1 MTDVLD
7 SDQPQSEAHLTD
19 ARVRLHTLV
28 SEEWSWASSLAKI
41 PQISEVTLTVSAPL
55 SEARVEVALLDGDL
69 RYGSV
74 VVHDGP
80 VRTPI
85 LHLGSVHVPL
95 SATVMASI
103 DERRTAE
110 CVVTVSVRG
119 EVLAQKATPVDV
131 QPRDLWNW
139 EGDPR
144 RTLSHLGAVQRRVRE
159 LAVLAD
165 GSAASVTRAETVRL
179 ASLLQVGA
187 RDGLS
192 RALLATFV
200 RPNHPEVAAVAREAV
215 DVLGAKTGDP
225 GFHAFQDPD
234 PLRAARRADVTV
246 DAVYETL
253 RARRIAYS
261 EPPPGWDYRSAG
273 QRVRDHGDVARG
285 GLGTCM
291 DTTVLMAAVL
301 EHVGVLPVLV
311 LVPGHIFVGY
321 WRRDPDQGAQD
332 DWYPGKP
339 VLSDA
344 AEISSLVETGILGLI
359 ETTTFA
365 VGKSVSARQASEIA
379 RTGPL
384 ADGRAAGAVTLID
397 VAAARRDGVRPLP
410 AISTRADGVVE
421 VLVERQ
427 GERPTV
433 HHVPPTTDDGIPG
446 LRQVD
451 HHPVRFRTWKS
462 SLFSLNARNALLNL
476 GHGPTVQ
483 PLVLPSDAL
492 GELEDRLNQDV
503 DFNLVHGSEVSD
515 VDRAQEIRNA
525 LGLNAELLLRRL
537 QDRSLYVQRISR
549 AASSNG
555 PVTRT
560 KFVSELR
567 SMARR
572 AKEARDE
579 KGMNPLFLCLG
590 LIKWSHKAGAVAEAP
605 LILVPVNLAERRS
618 RGRFSL
624 TLDPSSQTTPNAAVI
639 EWLRREH
646 DLAVPELAEP
656 AADRAGI
663 DVDAVLSAV
672 GRSVAER
679 GLPFAVAAE
688 ARLAILDLSAF
699 RMWSDLHHHGDSY
712 LEQPLI
718 KHLTHTPAEPYIDP
732 VIVGDGR
739 VDPSALEELQT
750 PIPADATQKL
760 AVQWAKEGRTFVLQ
774 GPPGTGKSQTIT
786 NMVAECVQAGQ
797 KVLFVAEKGTA
808 LSVVQRRL
816 DDIGMSPFTL
826 NLHHEGSSSAVVRD
840 HLKRSLSTR
849 ATPDPV
855 AMESAQRRLKSS
867 RYELGQYPTRLHREN
882 PVGLSAYGAHDRLL
896 VLGDGP
902 VLDVPSEVVTHR
914 PDLVDQVRDAFSRL
928 PQLAATADVR
938 RGHPWRLVGRAPA
951 GAHDVT
957 TTATA
962 TVRGILDGLAWS
974 DTLTGPLRT
983 ALDAATTPGQLRLLV
998 VAADPL
1004 LPHGHELDGLLQPSW
1019 PDSAHQSLGACE
1031 RAVAERRAHL
1041 GGFHPDALALDLRQI
1056 WAAFESATASGPIG
1070 RAKRQTAVLEP
1081 LRAYLPGGA
1090 VVAPADARAA
1100 LGALIAAQ
1108 DTARWCVETLARTP
1122 GLAPGRWINVFV
1134 DGVLDGARR
1143 RFEELRSAT
1152 EPLREDSPWGR
1163 TVRELAIAGV
1173 GHHLERLRAYADAWT
1188 SAFEVLGA
1196 MPADL
1201 EVWRAGASLATAARR
1216 DAPTWRGQIDHER
1229 LLPLQRW
1236 TELVG
1241 SLQPLVEAG
1250 MDTVRA
1256 QILDGSLPADE
1267 ADEAFERGLA
1277 RASQAERLRTE
1288 GLDRFDS
1295 EAHDRRVVAYSEAE
1309 TEARR
1314 QWTTSGPAALLERRG
1329 GNGLGMRT
1337 GGLAR
1342 ELEKTRGRLGTRAI
1356 LKRYGDAVQELTPLV
1371 LASPSSVV
1379 DLVAPGVMDFDL
1391 VIFDEASQ
1399 ITVPEAV
1406 GAIGRARAVVVVGDS
1421 KQMPPSRKVGT
1432 QPATDE
1438 EIEDP
1443 ELEIIEDQ
1451 ESILSECEL
1460 ARVPVLRL
1468 SWHYR
1473 SQDEALIAFS
1483 NGAYYDGK
1491 LSSFPA
1497 PTLLS
1502 ATTGVELVRVS
1513 GSFIRAGSSEKR
1525 EFGTTEKIIAG
1536 RGTNADEAL
1545 AVVEAVRELL
1555 SVANPPTIGIVTFN
1569 EQQRQLIEE
1578 LLKDTSDPAITAAC
1592 NESAMGPSNV
1602 LFVKALEQV
1611 QGDERDVVLF
1621 SVAFSKQANGKIPL
1635 NFGPLSNVGGERR
1648 LNVAVTRARRKNIVF
1663 CSFDPDEL
1671 DADSATYK
1679 GVKDLKKFLLF
1690 ARDANLRADVGAG
1703 LDRTAVRDRHRDDV
1717 AETLRE
1723 AGLHVLTDVGLSD
1736 FRLDLVLARPDRP
1749 ERLLLPVLLD
1759 GESWRSRRTVSD
1771 RDVLP
1776 VEVLQNLMRWPAV
1789 ARIWWPMWLQ
1799 NRQEVV
1805 DRILAQVDAVDLA
1818 LATSEDI
1825 AEELELD
1832 IETASSAL
1840 APVRTAPEP
1849 ETFTYGQVNNLFGAP
1864 PDLFDAPE
1872 NLLVDFSAAD
1882 TRASAPAQDIEW
1894 PGGAA
1899 GGANAG
1905 VSGSG
1910 LDLARPTSS
1919 NDKVSI
1925 FVPAHCEVVGSRE
1938 VLDAL
1943 PDRGAA
1949 AAVRAQVMDV
1959 ITVEGP
1965 VAVDRLVRVVGR
1977 RFGLTTVRASRAAD
1991 IARLV
1996 PRAQIRRG
2004 ADAAFAWPQH
2014 IDPGTWTGYRIPD
2027 PDGTRRFD
2035 EIAPE
2040 EIANA
2045 MRAVVDAEP
2054 ELDDEGV
2061 LRRTAAVFG
2070 LSRLGAGA
2078 RARLEAVHDRN
2089 RAR

>member
-7 SDQPQSEAHLTD
+7 SDQPRSGANPADVHVQLC
-19 ARVRLHTLV
+19 TLV
-28 SEEWSWASSLAKI
+28 SEEWSWASSLARI
-41 PQISEVTLTVSAPL
+41 PQISEVTLTVSASL
-55 SEARVEVALLDGDL
+55 SEVRVEVALLDGDL
-69 RYGSV
+69 RYGSI

-80 VRTPI
+80 VTTPT
-85 LHLGSVHVPL
+85 LYLGSVHVPL
-95 SATVMASI
+95 SSTVMATV

-110 CVVTVSVRG
+110 CVVTVTSRG
-119 EVLAQKATPVDV
+119 ATVARAATPVDV
-131 QPRDLWNW
+131 QPRDLWSW
-139 EGDPR
+139 RGDPR
-144 RTLSHLGAVQRRVRE
+144 RDAAHLAKVERRARDLEARARE
-159 LAVLAD
+159 AGD
-165 GSAASVTRAETVRL
+165 QAASAESRRLKNLVAEGPGGGLARTLL
-179 ASLLQVGA
+179 AS
-187 RDGLS
+187 
-192 RALLATFV
+192 FV
-200 RPNHPEVAAVAREAV
+200 RPNHPEVAAVAREAAEL
-215 DVLGAKTGDP
+215 LGAETGDP
-225 GFHAFQDPD
+225 SFHAFQIDDPR
-234 PLRAARRADVTV
+234 RAAERADATV
-246 DAVYETL
+246 RAVYDAL

-261 EPPPGWDYRSAG
+261 EPPPGWDYATSG
-273 QRVRDHGDVARG
+273 QRVRDHGEVARG

-301 EHVGVLPVLV
+301 EHVGILPVLV

-321 WRRDPDQGAQD
+321 WRRDAERGAQD

-339 VLSDA
+339 TLFDVA
-344 AEISSLVETGILGLI
+344 AISSLVESGMLGLI

-365 VGKSVSARQASEIA
+365 VGKSVSSRRAMEIA
-379 RTGPL
+379 RTGNL
-384 ADGRAAGAVTLID
+384 ADGRAADALALID
-397 VAAARRDGVRPLP
+397 VAAARRVGVRPLP
-410 AISTRADGVVE
+410 AINTRADGVVE
-421 VLVERQ
+421 VLVERE

-433 HHVPPTTDDGIPG
+433 HRVQPTLDDGTGALKHI
-446 LRQVD
+446 D

-462 SLFSLNARNALLNL
+462 SLFSLSARNALLNL
-476 GHGPTVQ
+476 GNGPSVQ
-483 PLVLPSDAL
+483 PLVLPGDAL

-525 LGLNAELLLRRL
+525 LELGAGPLLRRL
-537 QDRSLYVQRISR
+537 QDRSLYVKRFRR
-549 AASSNG
+549 AASSPG
-555 PVTRT
+555 KVTRT

-590 LIKWSHKAGAVAEAP
+590 LIKWPHRSGAVAEAP
-605 LILVPVNLAERRS
+605 LILVPVHLTERRA

-624 TLDPSSQTTPNAAVI
+624 TLDTASRTTPNAAVI

-672 GRSVAER
+672 GKSVAAR
-679 GLPFAVAAE
+679 GLPFTVAAE

-699 RMWSDLHHHGDSY
+699 RMWSDLHHHGDSF
-712 LEQPLI
+712 LEQPLV
-718 KHLTHTPAEPYIDP
+718 KHLVHTPAEQFVDP
-732 VIVGDGR
+732 AIVGDGR
-739 VDPSALEELQT
+739 LDPSRLEELQT
-750 PIPADATQKL
+750 PILADATQKL
-760 AVQWAKEGRTFVLQ
+760 AVLWAKEGRTFVLQ

-786 NMVAECVQAGQ
+786 NMVAECVHAGQ

-816 DDIGMSPFTL
+816 DAIGMSPFTL
-826 NLHHEGSSSAVVRD
+826 NLHHEGSSSAVVRN

-849 ATPDPV
+849 VMPDPV
-855 AMESAQRRLKSS
+855 AMENAQRRLKSS

-896 VLGDGP
+896 VLRDGP
-902 VLDVPSEVVTHR
+902 MVDVPPEIVAHR
-914 PDLVDQVRDAFSRL
+914 PDLVNQLRDTFSRL

-938 RGHPWRLVGRAPA
+938 HGHPWRLVGRAPA
-951 GAHDVT
+951 GSPDI
-957 TTATA
+957 TTAA
-962 TVRGILDGLAWS
+962 STVRAILDGLEWLDS
-974 DTLTGPLRT
+974 LSGPLRT
-983 ALDAATTPGQLRLLV
+983 ALDAATTPGQVRLLV
-998 VAADPL
+998 HAANPL
-1004 LPHGHELDGLLQPSW
+1004 LPHGYELDGLLQTTW
-1019 PDSAHQSLGACE
+1019 PEHARQSLEACE
-1031 RAVAERRAHL
+1031 RAVAERRSHL
-1041 GGFHPDALALDLRQI
+1041 GGFHPDVLALDLRQI
-1056 WAAFESATASGPIG
+1056 WAALESATTSGAIG
-1070 RAKRQTAVLEP
+1070 RTKRQSAVLEP
-1081 LRAYLPGGA
+1081 LRAYLPAGVA
-1090 VVAPADARAA
+1090 LAPADARAA

-1122 GLAPGRWINVFV
+1122 GLAPGRWVNVFG

-1143 RFEELRSAT
+1143 RFEELRDVT

-1163 TVRELAIAGV
+1163 SVRQVAVAGI
-1173 GHHLERLRAYADAWT
+1173 GHHLQPLRAYADAWT

-1201 EVWRAGASLATAARR
+1201 EVWRGGASLASAARR
-1216 DAPTWRGQIDHER
+1216 HARAWRVQLDHER

-1236 TELVG
+1236 TELAG

-1250 MDTVRA
+1250 MGVVRA
-1256 QILDGSLPADE
+1256 QILDGSLSADVVDD
-1267 ADEAFERGLA
+1267 ALERGLA

-1295 EAHDRRVVAYSEAE
+1295 ETHDRRVVAYAEAE

-1314 QWTTSGPAALLERRG
+1314 QWVTSGPAALLARRG
-1329 GNGLGMRT
+1329 GNGLGART

-1356 LKRYGDAVQELTPLV
+1356 LKRYGAAVQELTPLV

-1379 DLVAPGVMDFDL
+1379 DLIAPGVMDFDL

-1421 KQMPPSRKVGT
+1421 KQMPPTRKVGT
-1432 QPATDE
+1432 QPATE
-1438 EIEDP
+1438 EEVEDP

-1460 ARVPVLRL
+1460 ARVPALRL

-1502 ATTGVELVRVS
+1502 AATGVELVRVE
-1513 GSFIRAGSSEKR
+1513 GSFIRAGSTETR
-1525 EFGTTEKIIAG
+1525 ELGTTEKIVAG
-1536 RGTNADEAL
+1536 RGTNAGEAL
-1545 AVVEAVRELL
+1545 AVVEKVRELL
-1555 SVANPPTIGIVTFN
+1555 ADPNPPTIGIVTFN
-1569 EQQRQLIEE
+1569 EQQRQLIED
-1578 LLKDTSDPAITAAC
+1578 LLKDTDDAAVRAAC
-1592 NESAMGPSNV
+1592 NESAMGPSDV

-1648 LNVAVTRARRKNIVF
+1648 LNVAITRARRKNIVF

-1671 DADSATYK
+1671 DADSATYQ
-1679 GVKDLKKFLLF
+1679 GVKDLKRFLLF
-1690 ARDANLRADVGAG
+1690 ARDANRGADIGAG
-1703 LDRTAVRDRHRDDV
+1703 LDRTEVRDRHRDDV
-1717 AETLRE
+1717 AEALRE
-1723 AGLHVLTDVGLSD
+1723 VGLYVLTDVGLSD
-1736 FRLDLVLARPDRP
+1736 FRLDLVLARAERP

-1759 GESWRSRRTVSD
+1759 GESWRSRGTVSD

-1776 VEVLQNLMRWPAV
+1776 VEVLQGLMGWPAV

-1799 NRQEVV
+1799 NREEVV
-1805 DRILAQVDAVDLA
+1805 ARILAEVDAVETTFLTKD
-1818 LATSEDI
+1818 EV
-1825 AEELELD
+1825 AEELEHGNEAT
-1832 IETASSAL
+1832 IFVPTPVET
-1840 APVRTAPEP
+1840 VDEP
-1849 ETFTYGQVNNLFGAP
+1849 DAFSYGQVNSLFGTP
-1864 PDLFDAPE
+1864 SDLFSVTQGTPDAEPAF
-1872 NLLVDFSAAD
+1872 VDLAIL
-1882 TRASAPAQDIEW
+1882 PH
-1894 PGGAA
+1894 GGATT
-1899 GGANAG
+1899 GH
-1905 VSGSG
+1905 VSADAEEPVTPVTAPTPVDVEASTGETGSF
-1910 LDLARPTSS
+1910 
-1919 NDKVSI
+1919 I
-1925 FVPAHCEVVGSRE
+1925 PAHTDVVGSRD

-1943 PDRGAA
+1943 PDRAA
-1949 AAVRAQVMDV
+1949 AVVVRAQVMDV
-1959 ITVEGP
+1959 ISVEGP

-1977 RFGLTTVRASRAAD
+1977 RFGLTAVRASRAVD
-1991 IARLV
+1991 IEKLI
-1996 PRAQIRRG
+1996 PRSQIRKSPLG
-2004 ADAAFAWPQH
+2004 AFVWPTGM
-2014 IDPGTWTGYRIPD
+2014 DPDQWTGYRTPD
-2027 PDGTRRFD
+2027 VNASRRFD

-2040 EIANA
+2040 EILNA
-2045 MRAVVDAEP
+2045 MRLVVDSDPA
-2054 ELDDEGV
+2054 LGDEET
-2061 LRRTAAVFG
+2061 LRRTATVFG
-2070 LSRLGAGA
+2070 VSRVSAGA
-2078 RARLEAVHDRN
+2078 RARLEAVIE
-2089 RAR
+2089 ALE

>member
-1 MTDVLD
+1 MPAAVPSSVEGVSVQLK
-7 SDQPQSEAHLTD
+7 
-19 ARVRLHTLV
+19 TLV
-28 SEEWSWASSLAKI
+28 SEQWTWASSLARI
-41 PQISEVTLTVSAPL
+41 PQLSEVTVTL
-55 SEARVEVALLDGDL
+55 SSPIQDVRIEAALVDGDL
-69 RYGSV
+69 RFGSTI
-74 VVHDGP
+74 VHEGAL
-80 VRTPI
+80 VSPI
-85 LHLGSVHVPL
+85 SHFGSVHVPL
-95 SATVMASI
+95 SATVMAGI

-119 EVLAQKATPVDV
+119 TVLAQRVTPVDV

-139 EGDPR
+139 DGDPR
-144 RTLSHLGAVQRRVRE
+144 RAPSHRAAVQRRARE

-165 GSAASVTRAETVRL
+165 EPGASATRAEAVRL
-179 ASLLQVGA
+179 ERLSQDGA
-187 RDGLS
+187 QHGLS
-192 RALLATFV
+192 HALLASFV
-200 RPNHPEVAAVAREAV
+200 RPNHPEVAAVARDAA
-215 DVLGAKTGDP
+215 DVLGARTGDP
-225 GFHAFQDPD
+225 GFHAFQNPN
-234 PLRAARRADVTV
+234 PGRAAQRADHTV
-246 DAVYETL
+246 DAVYEAL
-253 RARRIAYS
+253 RARKIAYS
-261 EPPPGWDYRSAG
+261 EPPPGWDYTRAG

-301 EHVGVLPVLV
+301 EHVGIMPVLL

-321 WRRDPDQGAQD
+321 WRRDPEIGAQG
-332 DWYPGKP
+332 DWYPGRP
-339 VLSDA
+339 AFADMAGVT
-344 AEISSLVETGILGLI
+344 SLVESGMLGVI
-359 ETTTFA
+359 ETTAFT
-365 VGKSVSARQASEIA
+365 VGDPLPPVQARLAA
-379 RTGPL
+379 RRDGL
-384 ADGRAAGAVTLID
+384 ARGNAQSDVVLID
-397 VAAARRDGVRPLP
+397 VAAARKDGVRPLP
-410 AISTRADGVVE
+410 AVSARMDGVVE
-421 VLVERQ
+421 VIVDR
-427 GERPTV
+427 GPERPV
-433 HHVPPTTDDGIPG
+433 VQRVQATTDDAAPG
-446 LRQVD
+446 LRHVD
-451 HHPVRFRTWKS
+451 HHPTRFRTWKS

-483 PLVLPSDAL
+483 PFVLPGTVL

-503 DFNLVHGSEVSD
+503 EFNLVHGSEVSD

-525 LGLNAELLLRRL
+525 LELDPERILRRF
-537 QDRSLYVQRISR
+537 QDRSLYVQRISL
-549 AASSNG
+549 AESSKG

-560 KFVSELR
+560 KFASELR
-567 SMARR
+567 TMARR
-572 AKEARDE
+572 ARDARDE

-590 LIKWSHKAGAVAEAP
+590 LIQWSHKGAARAEAP
-605 LILVPVNLAERRS
+605 LILVPVHLTERRVK
-618 RGRFSL
+618 GRFSL
-624 TLDPSSQTTPNAAVI
+624 TLDTTSQTTPNAALI
-639 EWLRREH
+639 EWLRSEH
-646 DLAVPELAEP
+646 DLVIPELAEP

-672 GRSVAER
+672 GAAVASR
-679 GLPFAVAAE
+679 GLPFTVAAE
-688 ARLAILDLSAF
+688 ARLVVLDLTAF
-699 RMWSDLHHHGDSY
+699 RMWSDLNQHGDSF

-718 KHLTHTPAEPYIDP
+718 KHLVHTPAEHFVDP
-732 VIVGDGR
+732 VVVGDGEI
-739 VDPSALEELQT
+739 DPSALDDLQT
-750 PIPADATQKL
+750 PIPADATQKR
-760 AVQWAKEGRTFVLQ
+760 AVLWAKEGRTFVLQ

-786 NMVAECVQAGQ
+786 NMVAECVLAGQ

-808 LSVVQRRL
+808 LAVVQRRL
-816 DDIGMSPFTL
+816 EAIGMSPFTL

-849 ATPDPV
+849 VTPDPV
-855 AMESAQRRLKSS
+855 AMENAQRRLKSS

-902 VLDVPSEVVTHR
+902 VVDVPSEVVAHR
-914 PDLVDQVRDAFSRL
+914 PELVDQVRDAFSRL

-938 RGHPWRLVGRAPA
+938 RGHPWRFVGRAPA
-951 GAHDVT
+951 GSHDVT
-957 TTATA
+957 AAATA

-998 VAADPL
+998 LAADPL
-1004 LPHGHELDGLLQPSW
+1004 LPRGHELDGLLQPTW

-1041 GGFHPDALALDLRQI
+1041 GGFHPDVLALDLRRI
-1056 WAAFESATASGPIG
+1056 WAAFESATASGAIG
-1070 RAKRQTAVLEP
+1070 RMKRQTAVLEP
-1081 LRAYLPGGA
+1081 LRAYLPAGA

-1108 DTARWCVETLARTP
+1108 DTARWCAETLARTP
-1122 GLAPGRWINVFV
+1122 GLAPGQWINVFV

-1143 RFEELRSAT
+1143 RFDELRSAT

-1163 TVRELAIAGV
+1163 TVRELAVAGI
-1173 GHHLERLRAYADAWT
+1173 GRHLERLRAYADAWT
-1188 SAFEVLGA
+1188 SAFEILGA

-1201 EVWRAGASLATAARR
+1201 EVWRAGTSLATAARR

-1241 SLQPLVEAG
+1241 CLQPLADAG
-1250 MDTVRA
+1250 MNSVRA
-1256 QILDGSLPADE
+1256 QILDGSLPVDE

-1295 EAHDRRVVAYSEAE
+1295 EAHDRRVVAYAEAE

-1314 QWTTSGPAALLERRG
+1314 QWVTSGPVALLERRG
-1329 GNGLGMRT
+1329 GKGLGTRT

-1379 DLVAPGVMDFDL
+1379 DLIAPGVMEFDL

-1421 KQMPPSRKVGT
+1421 KQMPPTRRVGT
-1432 QPATDE
+1432 QPATEE

-1460 ARVPVLRL
+1460 ARVPALRL

-1483 NGAYYDGK
+1483 NMAYYDGD

-1502 ATTGVELVRVS
+1502 AATGVELVRVD

-1525 EFGTTEKIIAG
+1525 ELGTSEKIIAG

-1545 AVVEAVRELL
+1545 AVVDTVRALLAVP
-1555 SVANPPTIGIVTFN
+1555 NPPTIGIVTFN
-1569 EQQRQLIEE
+1569 EQQRQLVEE
-1578 LLKDTSDPAITAAC
+1578 LLKDTGDPAVEAAC
-1592 NESAMGPSNV
+1592 NESAMGPSDV

-1671 DADSATYK
+1671 DAESATYK
-1679 GVKDLKKFLLF
+1679 GVKDLKRFLLF
-1690 ARDANLRADVGAG
+1690 ARDANLRADLGAG

-1717 AETLRE
+1717 AGTLRE

-1736 FRLDLVLARPDRP
+1736 FRLDLVLARSDRP

-1805 DRILAQVDAVDLA
+1805 DRIVAQVDAVELA

-1832 IETASSAL
+1832 IETASSTL
-1840 APVRTAPEP
+1840 APVRTASEP

-1864 PDLFDAPE
+1864 PDLFDAPDD
-1872 NLLVDFSAAD
+1872 LLVDFSTD
-1882 TRASAPAQDIEW
+1882 DRRASAPAPDLESS
-1894 PGGAA
+1894 GAAA
-1899 GGANAG
+1899 GGANAA
-1905 VSGSG
+1905 VSGG
-1910 LDLARPTSS
+1910 VLDLGRPTSA
-1919 NDKVSI
+1919 NDRVST
-1925 FVPAHCEVVGSRE
+1925 FVPAHCEVVGSRD

-1943 PDRGAA
+1943 PDRAA
-1949 AAVRAQVMDV
+1949 AVAVRAQVMDV
-1959 ITVEGP
+1959 IAVEGP

-1977 RFGLTTVRASRAAD
+1977 RFGLTAGRASRAAD

-1996 PRAQIRRG
+1996 PRVQIRKSALG
-2004 ADAAFAWPQH
+2004 TFAWPVEV
-2014 IDPGTWTGYRIPD
+2014 DPAMWAGYRTPD
-2027 PDGTRRFD
+2027 VDGTRRFE

-2040 EIANA
+2040 EIMNA
-2045 MRAVVDAEP
+2045 MRVLLDMEP
-2054 ELDDEGV
+2054 ELDEEGL

-2070 LSRLGAGA
+2070 LSRLSAGA
-2078 RARLEAVHDRN
+2078 RARLVAVVDRV
-2089 RAR
+2089 